1 MSKVT
6 PHELDLCNSSQ
17 DILESKKQTK
27 SEVQRSNIKIVKRC
41 FESSNLSGI
50 QESNNDHMINHR
62 LISSIVLKY
71 GNYAA
76 REFLHAD
83 C

>member
-17 DILESKKQTK
+17 DILETKKQTK
-27 SEVQRSNIKIVKRC
+27 SDQRSNIKIVKRC
-41 FESSNLSGI
+41 FESSNLSEI
-50 QESNNDHMINHR
+50 QESYNDHTINHR
-62 LISSIVLKY
+62 MISSIVLKY

-76 REFLHAD
+76 REYLHAD